1 VQNGKMTMSEIN
13 SNMSR
18 RISDGPISS
27 LLLEMILH
35 VMGNG
40 FAVIWGYTHLLQRAV
55 STQAQAAFPPELD
68 IWQQQNERWLSYLQ
82 TMRHEET
89 LLNDFLAQLRE
100 LWPMATKERFSQC
113 FVRTDLVLLL
123 RRITERLAP
132 LHQNRTIQTHLP
144 VQPLYVMCDLL
155 WIELVLEHVINH
167 TVDAHTLSTPVD
179 IWIEHYEDP
188 SKMLQ
193 EARIG
198 IRIKRGLI
206 RQKPGTEERFETW
219 SQTLD
224 TRGQDVCIAVCREVL
239 REHGGRIWNEQKAE
253 QEEVVYLALPQVE

>member
-1 VQNGKMTMSEIN
+1 MSEIN
-13 SNMSR
+13 SNVGR

-40 FAVIWGYTHLLQRAV
+40 FAVISGYTHLLQRAV
-55 STQAQAAFPPELD
+55 STQAQAAFPPELHV
-68 IWQQQNERWLSYLQ
+68 WQQQNERWLGYLQ
-82 TMRHEET
+82 TMQHSET
-89 LLNDFLAQLRE
+89 LLNDFLTQLRE
-100 LWPMATKERFSQC
+100 LSPRATKERFSQC

-123 RRITERLAP
+123 RRIIERLAP
-132 LHQNRTIQTHLP
+132 LHRDRTMQTHLP

-155 WIELVLEHVINH
+155 WMELVLEHVINH
-167 TVDAHTLSTPVD
+167 TVGAHTLSTPVV

-188 SKMLQ
+188 SNMLH

-206 RQKPGTEERFETW
+206 RQKSETEERFETW

-224 TRGQDVCIAVCREVL
+224 TREQDVCITVCREVL
-239 REHGGRIWNEQKAE
+239 REHGGRIWTEQEAE
-253 QEEVVYLALPQVE
+253 QEEIVFLALPQVE

>member
-1 VQNGKMTMSEIN
+1 MSGIN
-13 SNMSR
+13 SNIGR
-18 RISDGPISS
+18 PIRDGPINS

-35 VMGNG
+35 EMGNG
-40 FAVIWGYTHLLQRAV
+40 FAVISGYTQLLQRAV

-68 IWQQQNERWLSYLQ
+68 VWQQQHERCLFYLQ
-82 TMRHEET
+82 SMRQRER
-89 LLNDFLAQLRE
+89 LINDFLTKLRE
-100 LWPMATKERFSQC
+100 LSPRATKERFSQC
-113 FVRTDLVLLL
+113 FVRTDFVLLL
-123 RRITERLAP
+123 RRIIERLAP
-132 LHQNRTIQTHLP
+132 LLPDRTIQTHLP

-167 TVDAHTLSTPVD
+167 TVVAHTLSTPVD

-188 SKMLQ
+188 STMLQ

-206 RQKPGTEERFETW
+206 RQKSGTEERFETW

-224 TRGQDVCIAVCREVL
+224 TREQDVCIAVCREVL
-239 REHGGRIWNEQKAE
+239 REHGGRIWNEQEAE

>member
-1 VQNGKMTMSEIN
+1 MERRSSEIN
-13 SNMSR
+13 SNVGR

-35 VMGNG
+35 EMGNG
-40 FAVIWGYTHLLQRAV
+40 FAVISGYTHLLQRAV

-68 IWQQQNERWLSYLQ
+68 VWQQQNERWLFYLQ
-82 TMRHEET
+82 TMRHREA
-89 LLNDFLAQLRE
+89 LMNDFLAQLRE
-100 LWPMATKERFSQC
+100 LSPMATKERFSQC

-123 RRITERLAP
+123 GRIIERLAP
-132 LHQNRTIQTHLP
+132 LHQDRTMQIHLP

-167 TVDAHTLSTPVD
+167 TLDAHMLSTPVD

-198 IRIKRGLI
+198 IRINRGPI
-206 RQKPGTEERFETW
+206 RQKSGTEERFETW
-219 SQTLD
+219 SQALG
-224 TRGQDVCIAVCREVL
+224 TRDQDVCIAVCREVL
-239 REHGGRIWNEQKAE
+239 REHGGRIWNEQEAE
-253 QEEVVYLALPQVE
+253 QEEIVYLALPQVE

>member
-1 VQNGKMTMSEIN
+1 MSDIN
-13 SNMSR
+13 SNVGR

-35 VMGNG
+35 EMGNG
-40 FAVIWGYTHLLQRAV
+40 FAVISGYTHLLQRAV
-55 STQAQAAFPPELD
+55 STQAQAAFPPELHV
-68 IWQQQNERWLSYLQ
+68 WQQQNERLLFYLQ
-82 TMRHEET
+82 AMRHRET

-100 LWPMATKERFSQC
+100 LSPVATKERFSQC

-123 RRITERLAP
+123 RRIIERLAP
-132 LHQNRTIQTHLP
+132 LHQDRTMQIHLP

-167 TVDAHTLSTPVD
+167 TLDAHTLSTPVD

-188 SKMLQ
+188 SNMLQ

-198 IRIKRGLI
+198 IRIKRGPI

-219 SQTLD
+219 SRMLG
-224 TRGQDVCIAVCREVL
+224 TREQDVCIAVCREVL
-239 REHGGRIWNEQKAE
+239 REHGGRIWNEQEAE
-253 QEEVVYLALPQVE
+253 QEEVVFLALPQVE

>member
-1 VQNGKMTMSEIN
+1 MSDTN
-13 SNMSR
+13 SNAGR
-18 RISDGPISS
+18 PLHDGPISS

-40 FAVIWGYTHLLQRAV
+40 FAVIWGYTQLLQRTV

-68 IWQQQNERWLSYLQ
+68 IWQQQHERWLFYLQ

-89 LLNDFLAQLRE
+89 LLNDFLTQLRE
-100 LWPMATKERFSQC
+100 IWPVATKEGFSQC

-123 RRITERLAP
+123 KRIIERLAP
-132 LHQNRTIQTHLP
+132 LHQDRTMQTHLP
-144 VQPLYVMCDLL
+144 VQPLYVMCDQF

-179 IWIEHYEDP
+179 IVLEPYEDP
-188 SKMLQ
+188 STKLH

-198 IRIKRGLI
+198 IRINRGLL
-206 RQKPGTEERFETW
+206 RQKSGTEGRFETW

-224 TRGQDVCIAVCREVL
+224 TREQDVCIAVCREVL
-239 REHGGRIWNEQKAE
+239 REHGGRIWTE
-253 QEEVVYLALPQVE
+253 QEAGQEEIVYLALPQVE

>member
-1 VQNGKMTMSEIN
+1 MQNGKTMMSEIN
-13 SNMSR
+13 SNMGRPLPDS
-18 RISDGPISS
+18 PISS

-40 FAVIWGYTHLLQRAV
+40 FAIIWGYSQLLQREI

-68 IWQQQNERWLSYLQ
+68 VWQQQDERWLSYLQ
-82 TMRHEET
+82 TMRYSET
-89 LLNDFLAQLRE
+89 LLDEFLAQLRE
-100 LWPMATKERFSQC
+100 LWPLATKERFGQC

-123 RRITERLAP
+123 KRIIERLAP
-132 LHQNRTIQTHLP
+132 LHRDRTMQTHLP
-144 VQPLYVMCDLL
+144 VQPLYTMCDLL

-167 TVDAHTLSTPVD
+167 TLDAHTLSTPVY
-179 IWIEHYEDP
+179 IGIEHYEDP
-188 SKMLQ
+188 SKMLH

-198 IRIKRGLI
+198 IRIKRGLL

-224 TRGQDVCIAVCREVL
+224 TREQDVCIAVCREIL
-239 REHGGRIWNEQKAE
+239 REHGGRIWNEQEAE
-253 QEEVVYLALPQVE
+253 QEEIVYLALPQVD